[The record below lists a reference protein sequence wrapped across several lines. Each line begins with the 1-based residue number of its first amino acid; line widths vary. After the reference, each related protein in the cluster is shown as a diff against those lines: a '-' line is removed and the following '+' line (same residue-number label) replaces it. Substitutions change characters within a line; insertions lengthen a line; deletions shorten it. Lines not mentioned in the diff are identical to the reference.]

1 MGTIKSSESME
12 LAEYL
17 RTQRTMS
24 EDEVSAAREQHDRP
38 ARYDGARDWS
48 SPAAH

>member
-17 RTQRTMS
+17 RSQRTTT
-24 EDEVSAAREQHDRP
+24 EEEVFADAEGHSP
-38 ARYDGARDWS
+38 LARYGARQDRV